1 MSDANEFEDA
11 ITRALDRKP
20 EVVVPADFAAK
31 VRASLPA
38 QTKVRAQRS
47 VGRIAAGVATVG
59 LVVALCW
66 LAPHTRPSFGSVA
79 FDLEMVLVVE
89 LMGVAAWLGMRRSDG

>member
-20 EVVVPADFAAK
+20 EVRVPADFAAK

-38 QTKVRAQRS
+38 QPKVRAQRS
-47 VGRIAAGVATVG
+47 VGRMAAGVGTAG
-59 LVVALCW
+59 LVVALCCW
-66 LAPHTRPSFGSVA
+66 LRMRG
-79 FDLEMVLVVE
+79 
-89 LMGVAAWLGMRRSDG
+89 LGFRIWRLHWKWCWWWSW